1 VRATTG
7 DTPRSAKDF
16 LFISLLTTAVQ
27 IRPLAIWEIQLTQIA
42 TATGD
47 ENLVGD
53 RAAHRPDSSRG
64 DPRCRS
70 IG

>member
-7 DTPRSAKDF
+7 ETPRSAKDF
-16 LFISLLTTAVQ
+16 LFTSLLTTAAQ
-27 IRPLAIWEIQLTQIA
+27 RRPLAIWEIQLTQIA

-53 RAAHRPDSSRG
+53 GVTHSRDSSRG
-64 DPRCRS
+64 ETNAHLC
-70 IG
+70 G